1 VNHSRGRVGGAA
13 VEVVEAIVGALYLNL
28 LSTKPVIIDTC
39 FAARTIA
46 RKGATRKNVTPEIAL
61 LDFCCF
67 RHDSRVFM

>member
-1 VNHSRGRVGGAA
+1 M
-13 VEVVEAIVGALYLNL
+13 EVVEAIVAALYLNL
-28 LSTKPVIIDTC
+28 LLTKPVIIDTC

-46 RKGATRKNVTPEIAL
+46 IKRATRNVTPEIAR